1 MNLSRQIPTPRSLD
15 GHALSAAHVDRPW
28 SDNRV
33 LLGNRVDVTS
43 YEQVR
48 SMLRDWVTERRRGYI
63 CVASVH
69 SLMEAH
75 DDPLFKA
82 ILNEADLVTPDG
94 MPLVW
99 GLRLLG
105 ARHATR
111 VYGPDL
117 TDRICSWAASNN
129 VPVGFHGSTREV
141 LDRLIA
147 NLTEMYPEL
156 HVVYHHSPPFRPL
169 SAHERQQEI
178 DAVRASGARIL
189 FVGLGC
195 PKQERWMADHVADLD
210 VVMFGVGAA
219 FDYLAGTVRRPPH
232 FVQRM
237 GLEWLFRL
245 VHEPRRLWRR
255 YLRHNPRFLY
265 LFTRELIGT
274 RLIGERL

>member
-1 MNLSRQIPTPRSLD
+1 
-15 GHALSAAHVDRPW
+15 
-28 SDNRV
+28 
-33 LLGNRVDVTS
+33 
-43 YEQVR
+43 
-48 SMLRDWVTERRRGYI
+48 MLWDWVTERCHGYI

-75 DDPLFKA
+75 DDPSFKA
-82 ILNEADLVTPDG
+82 ILNGADLVTPDG

-105 ARHATR
+105 LRQATR

-117 TDRICSWAASNN
+117 TDVVCSWAASNS
-129 VPVGFHGSTREV
+129 VPVGFHGSTQEV

-147 NLTEMYPEL
+147 NLTAKYPEL
-156 HVVYHHSPPFRPL
+156 EVVYFHSPPFRPL
-169 SAHERQQEI
+169 SVHERQQEI
-178 DAVRASGARIL
+178 DAIRASGARIL

-195 PKQERWMADHVADLD
+195 PKQERWMSDHVADLD

-219 FDYLAGTVRRPPH
+219 FDYLAGTVRRPPRL
-232 FVQRM
+232 VQHM

-245 VHEPRRLWRR
+245 VHEPRRLSRR

-265 LFTRELIGT
+265 LFMRELIRT
-274 RLIGERL
+274 QLTGEKL